1 MARLGA
7 SWQEWECLPE
17 VSDPDSELPSLLL
30 RVHKQGLSHMAIL
43 TCRGWRGLRSL
54 WTALCLVTTVTTGKG
69 DWGLGGK
76 THEHSLAFVCGFTTL
91 VCAFQHSLS
100 VNETDTKEK
109 WQAQASLCKDRAV
122 YHHPMEGFQEN
133 TD

>member
-1 MARLGA
+1 
-7 SWQEWECLPE
+7 
-17 VSDPDSELPSLLL
+17 
-30 RVHKQGLSHMAIL
+30 MAIL

-69 DWGLGGK
+69 DWSLGGK
-76 THEHSLAFVCGFTTL
+76 TMRIPSLSFAVFSTL
-91 VCAFQHSLS
+91 VCTFQHTLS

-109 WQAQASLCKDRAV
+109 WRAQTSLCKDRAV
-122 YHHPMEGFQEN
+122 YHHPKEGFQEN